1 MIRLWKSLLKAI
13 IVPMGRI
20 VSMGFIVSM
29 GLVGILVLA
38 ADVNCADI
46 EGEVIDTRTFAKPP
60 LYLLL
65 SSQGTYFYVLL
76 PGGRLDVYDRG
87 GKLSGSIKVDPAFK
101 SISPGPSE
109 DLLWLSAPTRTDAQ
123 LLAVNV
129 VRDIPTA
136 GSPSQGPADAPVTIV
151 VFSDFECGFCARMA
165 QMLEELH
172 VAYPEEVRIV
182 YKNYP
187 LQGHRFSLRAAQ
199 AAMAAGTLGK
209 FWEFHDALFQNFD
222 QLSEQKLIEIQDSLG
237 LDKEILQA
245 QMQAPQVIDAIR
257 NDFKLGKELNVNG
270 TPTVF
275 VNGHRLRKLSMES
288 FQKIIAETLGE

>member
-1 MIRLWKSLLKAI
+1 MARLLQSLSTAI
-13 IVPMGRI
+13 IIPMLLI
-20 VSMGFIVSM
+20 VSISH
-29 GLVGILVLA
+29 VGILLSST
-38 ADVNCADI
+38 DGICAEL
-46 EGEVIDTRTFAKPP
+46 EGEVLDTRTFAKPP
-60 LYLLL
+60 IDLLL
-65 SSQGTYFYVLL
+65 SSEGAYLYVLL

-101 SISPGPSE
+101 KISQGPSE

-129 VRDIPTA
+129 VRNIPTA
-136 GSPSQGPADAPVTIV
+136 GSPSQGPVDAPVTIV

-165 QMLEELH
+165 QMLEELR

-182 YKNYP
+182 YKSFP
-187 LQGHRFSLRAAQ
+187 LRGHRFSLRATQ

-209 FWEFHDALFQNFD
+209 FWELHDALFQNFD
-222 QLSEQKLIEIQDSLG
+222 QLSEKKLIEIQDSLG
-237 LDKEILQA
+237 LDKEKMKA

-257 NDFKLGKELNVNG
+257 NDLHLGKELNVTG

-275 VNGHRLRKLSMES
+275 VNGHRLRKPSMEG
-288 FQKIIAETLGE
+288 FQKIIEEQLGQ